1 MLSNTYH
8 LYPSAKIRLITMKKH
23 KEQEK
28 QTLFGMDISL
38 LQEPTLID
46 KYADVDY
53 FEFADFA
60 LNEVGDIDREIEK
73 THARVMRQLAILS
86 SR

>member
-1 MLSNTYH
+1 
-8 LYPSAKIRLITMKKH
+8 MKKH

-46 KYADVDY
+46 KYADVNY
-53 FEFADFA
+53 FVVRRFCP
-60 LNEVGDIDREIEK
+60 
-73 THARVMRQLAILS
+73 Q
-86 SR
+86 

>member
-1 MLSNTYH
+1 
-8 LYPSAKIRLITMKKH
+8 MKKH

-28 QTLFGMDISL
+28 QPLFGMDISL

-60 LNEVGDIDREIEK
+60 LNDVGDIDREIEK
-73 THARVMRQLAILS
+73 TQARVMRQLAILA
-86 SR
+86 SRNFRS